1 MRYFSERTPVPV
13 ALALT
18 LPLFLLYQMGVLLV
32 PTASGADLVT
42 AVLLRLVRGN
52 LTAYLGALLGLAAL
66 LVLVVVVRG
75 HWKRLSLD
83 LLVPV
88 LLESGIYALTMGT
101 LILFVMAR
109 VLGFPL
115 PLAAG
120 HALGAAEK
128 IVLSLGAGF
137 HEELLF
143 RLALFG
149 GLCAIATKWGG
160 LRPLSAGLA
169 SAAISSA
176 LFALAHHV
184 GPLSDPLRADLFTY
198 RFLAGLFFAG
208 LYRWRGF
215 AVAAYTHAIY
225 DVYVLMLR

>member
-1 MRYFSERTPVPV
+1 VRYFAERPPLHV

-18 LPLFLLYQMGVLLV
+18 LPLFLLYQVGVLLV

-42 AVLLRLVRGN
+42 AALMRLVRGS
-52 LTAYLGALLGLAAL
+52 LPAYLGALGGLAAML
-66 LVLVVVVRG
+66 IVVVAVRRRNKG
-75 HWKRLSLD
+75 MGPAM
-83 LLVPV
+83 LVPV

-115 PLAAG
+115 PLLAG
-120 HALGAAEK
+120 HAMGALEK
-128 IVLSLGAGF
+128 VVLSLGAGF

-149 GLCAIATKWGG
+149 GMAAAGTRWLG
-160 LRPLSAGLA
+160 LGPVGAGLLA
-169 SAAISSA
+169 GVLSSA

-184 GPLSDPLRADLFTY
+184 GPMGDPLRADLLTY
-198 RFLAGLFFAG
+198 RFLAGGFFAA
-208 LYRWRGF
+208 LFRWRGF
-215 AVAAYTHAIY
+215 AIAAYTHALY
-225 DVYVLMLR
+225 DLYVLLLR